1 MNGNTVNM
9 LEETTLG
16 TDGMPVKFVLGGT
29 LVSEFTTI
37 AGFLLQT
44 KIYDS
49 SNPNGYRDER
59 QYNDK
64 GYPTDDKEYYNGKVD
79 EEISWASY
87 EYDAHG
93 NWTKRVQTDIYSSNN
108 IVTTQT
114 REYTYWP
121 TTGINPVS
129 QATTLKAWVA
139 DGTLHVSG
147 LTAGEA
153 WSVYNVAGAC
163 VYQGVAAGNA
173 ETLSAAFLPNHGVY
187 IILSEGKTVK
197 IVK

>member
-1 MNGNTVNM
+1 MEKGYIKINNEEGKTPTVEAQLVT
-9 LEETTLG
+9 LE
-16 TDGMPVKFVLGGT
+16 F
-29 LVSEFTTI
+29 
-37 AGFLLQT
+37 
-44 KIYDS
+44 
-49 SNPNGYRDER
+49 
-59 QYNDK
+59 QYNDN
-64 GYPTDDKEYYNGKVD
+64 GYLSHYGGEQNGTTMGGT
-79 EEISWASY
+79 SYTY
-87 EYDAHG
+87 EYDSQG
-93 NWTKRVQTDIYSSNN
+93 NWTKQVGTSETGS
-108 IVTTQT
+108 VTTIT
-114 REYTYWP
+114 REYTYWS
-121 TTGINPVS
+121 TTGINTIS

-173 ETLSAAFLPNHGVY
+173 ETLSAASLPNHGVY